1 MSSFLLLL
9 ADGRLTNEPLRP
21 ELHLNEVKKTLE
33 LSTENVRFIL
43 DTLLERYF
51 RDTK

>member
-1 MSSFLLLL
+1 MSR
-9 ADGRLTNEPLRP
+9 DGQNCT
-21 ELHLNEVKKTLE
+21 LNEVKKTRE